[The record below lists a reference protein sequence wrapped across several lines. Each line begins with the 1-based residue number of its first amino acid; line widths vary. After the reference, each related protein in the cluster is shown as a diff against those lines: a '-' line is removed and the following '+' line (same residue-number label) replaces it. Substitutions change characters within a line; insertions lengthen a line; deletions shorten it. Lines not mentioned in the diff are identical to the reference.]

1 MKYVIGIS
9 GIAATGKTTISKL
22 LCDEFNAIFIS
33 ADEIGHKAL
42 VEKKKEIVEVFGS
55 SILDESGNINRS
67 ALGKIVFRD
76 EESLKKLEAISHK
89 YIFDEIESVI
99 KKTDETIIIEA
110 ALLYRIKLDTLC
122 NIKIYVES
130 KKKYVIERLKKRGLN
145 EIEIKKL
152 IKLQRDVKINKS
164 GADIVVKNV
173 KSYEE
178 LLIIV
183 KRIGQQY
190 DRKNGLVKR
199 RKKQIVFK

>member
-1 MKYVIGIS
+1 MKHVIGIY

-42 VEKKKEIVEVFGS
+42 IEKKKEIVDVFGS
-55 SILDESGNINRS
+55 VILDECGNINRS
-67 ALGKIVFRD
+67 VLAKIVFTD
-76 EESLKKLEAISHK
+76 EAPLKKLEAISHK
-89 YIFDEIESVI
+89 YIYDEIENII

-122 NIKIYVES
+122 NIKIYIES
-130 KKKYVIERLKKRGLN
+130 KKKYVIERLQKRGLN
-145 EIEIKKL
+145 RREIKKL

-178 LLIIV
+178 LLIIA

-190 DRKNGLVKR
+190 DRKTGLVKGR
-199 RKKQIVFK
+199 RKQIVFK